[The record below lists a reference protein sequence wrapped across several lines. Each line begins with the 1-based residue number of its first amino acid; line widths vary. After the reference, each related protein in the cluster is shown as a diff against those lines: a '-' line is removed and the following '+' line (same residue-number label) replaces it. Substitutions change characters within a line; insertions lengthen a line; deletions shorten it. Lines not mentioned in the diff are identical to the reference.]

1 MKFILLFLVVSL
13 FPGMALASEL
23 SALNSK
29 LVAISQDPVRLVGAI
44 RKGKNRT
51 VLCGFC
57 HGVDGI
63 SNRSYIPDLAAQHP
77 TYLLRQFADFSSGAR
92 KSEVMQPLVS
102 QLSKADWINVA
113 LYYSAMSG
121 RPSTPADHLYDP
133 KLARAGKPLYQARC
147 VQCHGARGE
156 GKNTFPRLAGQKV
169 DYVINTLKL
178 FAAPKSD
185 AGNALLFDA
194 QRSNP
199 MMVPIVKNL
208 SSEQIHALA
217 NYVASLR

>member
-1 MKFILLFLVVSL
+1 MKFILILLVASL
-13 FPGMALASEL
+13 LPGMAFASEL

-29 LVAISQDPVRLVGAI
+29 LVAIRQDKVRLAAAI
-44 RKGKNRT
+44 QRGKSRT

-77 TYLLRQFADFSSGAR
+77 AYLLRQFADFSSGAR

-133 KLARAGKPLYQARC
+133 QLARAGKPLYQAQC
-147 VQCHGARGE
+147 VQCHGVHGE
-156 GKNTFPRLAGQKV
+156 GKNTFPRLIGQKV
-169 DYVINTLKL
+169 AYVINTLKL

-199 MMVPIVKNL
+199 MMSALVKKL
-208 SSEQIHALA
+208 SPDQIRTLA